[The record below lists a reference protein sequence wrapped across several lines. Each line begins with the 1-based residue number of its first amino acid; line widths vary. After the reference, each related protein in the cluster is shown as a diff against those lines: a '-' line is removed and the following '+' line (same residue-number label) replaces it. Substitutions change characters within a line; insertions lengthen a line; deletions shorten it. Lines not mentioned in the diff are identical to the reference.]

1 MKTAHPEY
9 PQPHRLYPEKHSERS
24 FRSARCLSTLAGLP
38 PALTTPPPIGYRSPG
53 SMIAANAFRARFSRD
68 FTVPRLHAVIS
79 AISS

>member
-9 PQPHRLYPEKHSERS
+9 PQPHRGYPPKTQRAKLSLRPLSLHPGRS
-24 FRSARCLSTLAGLP
+24 PSGAHHP
-38 PALTTPPPIGYRSPG
+38 TPVGYRSPG